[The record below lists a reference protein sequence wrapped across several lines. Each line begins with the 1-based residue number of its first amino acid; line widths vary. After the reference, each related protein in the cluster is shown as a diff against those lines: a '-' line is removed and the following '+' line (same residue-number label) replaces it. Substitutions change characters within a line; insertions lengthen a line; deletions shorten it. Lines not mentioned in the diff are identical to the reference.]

1 MRWQVIYLIVS
12 DNYIRNKSSS
22 TIMQSYSYFSREH
35 SRTFL
40 FFYHVYHCVIVW
52 CHFIL
57 NTFKTLLEFFS
68 ILTFVHSYA
77 MKWSLHLSL
86 TWNLRK
92 RCSVVLWLKHKMI
105 LECFTWC
112 STSARDHNRQKQ
124 TCNKLKAK
132 TAHLLFCWFKN
143 ILECKDMFLIK
154 HFILNSWKNRCI
166 LGS

>member
-1 MRWQVIYLIVS
+1 MASHLLNCFRQLYSQQVFFHDYAVIFILQPRTFKDFPVFLSCLSLRHSLVS
-12 DNYIRNKSSS
+12 FYFKYIWYIIRNS
-22 TIMQSYSYFSREH
+22 
-35 SRTFL
+35 
-40 FFYHVYHCVIVW
+40 
-52 CHFIL
+52 
-57 NTFKTLLEFFS
+57 
-68 ILTFVHSYA
+68 FVHSYA

-92 RCSVVLWLKHKMI
+92 RCSVVLWLKHKLI
-105 LECFTWC
+105 LECCTWC